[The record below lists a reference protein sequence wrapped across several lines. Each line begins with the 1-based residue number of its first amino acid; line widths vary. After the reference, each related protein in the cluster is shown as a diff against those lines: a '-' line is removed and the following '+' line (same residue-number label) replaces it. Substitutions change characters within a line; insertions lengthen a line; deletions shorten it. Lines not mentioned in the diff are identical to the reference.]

1 MSKSAKNVLF
11 SHFLSPRKS
20 FISAS
25 VSQYAEDRKHLPFSH
40 FPFCKQGHYIARWQP
55 THPHLLT
62 TYQSKQPTLQQS
74 HTVTNRLTV
83 KEKKNK
89 QTPTSLFHFPK
100 GLEESSSLLAS
111 KRSEASREI
120 AHVSKLALILVL
132 PFLCRVADFLLHSK
146 L

>member
-11 SHFLSPRKS
+11 SHFLSQRKS
-20 FISAS
+20 FMSAS
-25 VSQYAEDRKHLPFSH
+25 ISQYAEDRKHLPFSR

-62 TYQSKQPTLQQS
+62 IYQSKQPTLQQS
-74 HTVTNRLTV
+74 HTVTNHPTV
-83 KEKKNK
+83 KEKNK
-89 QTPTSLFHFPK
+89 QTPTFLFHFLT

-111 KRSEASREI
+111 RRSEASREI

-132 PFLCRVADFLLHSK
+132 PFLCRVADFLPSL
-146 L
+146 

>member
-1 MSKSAKNVLF
+1 MYF
-11 SHFLSPRKS
+11 FPTILSPRKS
-20 FISAS
+20 FMSAS

-40 FPFCKQGHYIARWQP
+40 FPFCKQGHYIAHWQP

-62 TYQSKQPTLQQS
+62 IYQSKQPTLQQS
-74 HTVTNRLTV
+74 HTVTNRPTI
-83 KEKKNK
+83 KEKKTNK
-89 QTPTSLFHFPK
+89 QTPTSLFYFPT

-132 PFLCRVADFLLHSK
+132 PFLCRVADFLPSL
-146 L
+146 